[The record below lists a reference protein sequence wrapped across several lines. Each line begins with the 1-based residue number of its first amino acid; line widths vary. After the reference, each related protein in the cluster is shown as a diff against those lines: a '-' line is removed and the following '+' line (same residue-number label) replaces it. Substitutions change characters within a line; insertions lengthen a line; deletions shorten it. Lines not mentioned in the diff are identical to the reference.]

1 MTEKENSASSH
12 VWQSIDHIRT
22 SIAEQQTTAAA
33 LADEFYARI
42 KKDDPEIGAFLTL
55 SEDRARA
62 QCERIDKLV
71 AEGQPLPPLAG
82 VPIAIKDVMVTRGVR
97 TTAGSKILDN
107 FIPPYDCTAVARL
120 EAAGAVV
127 LGKLN
132 CDEFAMGSSN
142 ENSAYRPVRN
152 PRDKTRVPGGS
163 SGGSAAAV
171 AAGMAV
177 ATLGSDT
184 GGSIRQPASFCG
196 VVGLKPT
203 YGRVSR
209 YGLIAFASSLDH
221 IGPFANTVKDAAL
234 VLQTIAGRD
243 PMDSTSADTPVPD
256 YVAELEKPL
265 DEGLSSC
272 GAGAHAR
279 EKRAASDEPIRIG
292 VPKEYFS
299 SGLDAEVR
307 AAVEAAIQK
316 LASLGCEIV
325 PVSLPHT
332 EYAIPAYYIVATA
345 EASANLARFDGVRYG
360 FRARGAKT
368 LAEMYR
374 QTRDAGFGMEVKR
387 RIMLGTYA
395 LSAGYYDAYYL
406 KAQKVRTLLTRDFDE
421 AFKKVDVIAAPT
433 APTPAFKLGEKV
445 DDPLAMYLADIYT
458 VTANLA
464 GIPGISVPC
473 GLTREGLP
481 IGLQIFG
488 QHLDEATVLRVA
500 HAYEKSSSG
509 VGR

>member
-1 MTEKENSASSH
+1 MSVGETT
-12 VWQSIDHIRT
+12 QFTIDGALNA
-22 SIAEQQTTAAA
+22 IAERRTTATA
-33 LADEFYARI
+33 LAEEFYARI
-42 KKDDPEIGAFLTL
+42 KKDDAEIGAFLTL
-55 SEDRARA
+55 SEERARA
-62 QCERIDKLV
+62 QAERVDAMV
-71 AEGQPLPPLAG
+71 AEGKPLPPLAG
-82 VPIAIKDVMVTRGVR
+82 VPVAIKDVMVTRGLR
-97 TTAGSKILDN
+97 TTAGSKILGN
-107 FIPPYDCTAVARL
+107 FIPPYDCTAVVRL
-120 EAAGAVV
+120 EAAGAVI

-142 ENSAYRPVRN
+142 ENSAYRLVRN
-152 PRDKTRVPGGS
+152 PRDKSRVPGGS

-234 VLQTIAGRD
+234 VLRTIAGRD
-243 PMDSTSADTPVPD
+243 PMDSTSAEVPVPD
-256 YVAELEKPL
+256 YVAELEKPIHDSGKKL
-265 DEGLSSC
+265 
-272 GAGAHAR
+272 
-279 EKRAASDEPIRIG
+279 RIG
-292 VPKEYFS
+292 VAKEYFGT
-299 SGLDAEVR
+299 GLDTEVR
-307 AAVEAAIQK
+307 GAVEAAIQK

-325 PVSLPHT
+325 PVSLPNT

-368 LAEMYR
+368 LGEMYR
-374 QTRDAGFGMEVKR
+374 QTRDGGFGMEVKR

-421 AFKKVDVIAAPT
+421 AFKQVDVIAAPT
-433 APTPAFKLGEKV
+433 APTAAFKLGEKV

-473 GLTREGLP
+473 GETREGLP

-488 QHLDEATVLRVA
+488 RHFDEGTVLRVA
-500 HAYEKSSSG
+500 HAYERSRG
-509 VGR
+509 

>member
-1 MTEKENSASSH
+1 MTPVEETLRT
-12 VWQSIDHIRT
+12 IDGIRS
-22 SIAEQQTTAAA
+22 SIAERRTTAAA
-33 LADEFYARI
+33 LAEEFYARI
-42 KKDDPEIGAFLTL
+42 RKEDAEIGAFLTL
-55 SEDRARA
+55 CEDRARA
-62 QCERIDKLV
+62 QAERIDKM
-71 AEGQPLPPLAG
+71 AAAGQPLPPLAG

-97 TTAGSKILDN
+97 TTAGSKILEN

-142 ENSAYRPVRN
+142 ENSAYHPVRN
-152 PRDKTRVPGGS
+152 PRDHTRVPGGS

-221 IGPFANTVKDAAL
+221 IGPFANSVKDAAL
-234 VLQTIAGRD
+234 MLRTIAGRD
-243 PMDSTSADTPVPD
+243 PMDSTSAEVPVPD

-265 DEGLSSC
+265 KASRG
-272 GAGAHAR
+272 
-279 EKRAASDEPIRIG
+279 AASGQTVSSEPIKIG
-292 VPKEYFS
+292 VAKEYFG

-360 FRARGAKT
+360 FRAHGAKT

-374 QTRDAGFGMEVKR
+374 TTRDGGFGMEVKR

-421 AFKKVDVIAAPT
+421 AFKEVDVIAAPT
-433 APTPAFKLGEKV
+433 APTAAFKLGEKV

-473 GLTREGLP
+473 GETREGLP

-488 QHLDEATVLRVA
+488 RHFDEATVLRVA
-500 HAYEKSSSG
+500 HAYERTRQP
-509 VGR
+509 VA